1 MEPFNQI
8 AFKEWAVV
16 CAALA
21 SGQQSLILRK
31 GGIHEGR
38 DGFRVAHREFWL
50 FPTGFHQEPDSVAQD
65 AQPLLNDVLTRQ
77 PTTNEIHIQFYIE
90 VEEVIELH
98 DESRLSDLAPFH
110 ILSDK
115 TVHARFHY
123 KSPGLFVILVRV
135 HQLLAHNTI
144 PASPH
149 FAGCRSWVDFP
160 TAISTTGLK
169 PVLSDEA
176 HAERMTRIRSLLSS
190 ISTSH
195 PLPNVCLNDSESI
208 GQ

>member
-1 MEPFNQI
+1 MEPVNQI

-50 FPTGFHQEPDSVAQD
+50 FPTGFHQEPDAVVPGVQ
-65 AQPLLNDVLTRQ
+65 QLLQNVLTRQ
-77 PTTNEIHIQFYIE
+77 PPEDEIHIQHYVE

-98 DESRLSDLAPFH
+98 DETRLTDLSHFH
-110 ILSDK
+110 ILSDR

-123 KSPGLFVILVRV
+123 KTAGLFVILVRV
-135 HQLLAHNTI
+135 HQLLEHITI

-160 TAISTTGLK
+160 KAIPTKGLN
-169 PVLSDEA
+169 PVLSDVA
-176 HAERMTRIRSLLSS
+176 HAERMLGLRKLL
-190 ISTSH
+190 
-195 PLPNVCLNDSESI
+195 
-208 GQ
+208 

>member
-1 MEPFNQI
+1 MESANQI

-21 SGQQSLILRK
+21 SGKQSLILRK

-50 FPTGFHQEPDSVAQD
+50 FPTGFHQEPDSVVVD
-65 AQPLLNDVLTRQ
+65 ARPLLNDVLTHQ
-77 PTTNEIHIQFYIE
+77 PTSDEILIQHYVE
-90 VEEVIELH
+90 DEEVIELH

-115 TVHARFHY
+115 TVRARFHY
-123 KSPGLFVILVRV
+123 KNPGLFVILVRV
-135 HQLLAHNTI
+135 HQRPTHITV

-169 PVLSDEA
+169 HVLSDEA
-176 HAERMTRIRSLLSS
+176 HTERMTRLRSLLST
-190 ISTSH
+190 I
-195 PLPNVCLNDSESI
+195 
-208 GQ
+208 

>member
-1 MEPFNQI
+1 MEPVNQI

-50 FPTGFHQEPDSVAQD
+50 FPTGFHQEPDSVVDGAL
-65 AQPLLNDVLTRQ
+65 PLLEDVLTRQ
-77 PTTNEIHIQFYIE
+77 PNANEIHIQQYVE
-90 VEEVIELH
+90 VEDVIELR

-110 ILSDK
+110 ILSDN
-115 TVHARFHY
+115 TVLARFHY
-123 KSPGLFVILVRV
+123 KTPGLFVMLVRI
-135 HQLLAHNTI
+135 HQLQTKVTI
-144 PASPH
+144 PASLH
-149 FAGCRSWVDFP
+149 FAGCRSWVDLP
-160 TAISTTGLK
+160 SPIPSTGLN

-176 HAERMTRIRSLLSS
+176 HVERMIGLRKQLLS
-190 ISTSH
+190 
-195 PLPNVCLNDSESI
+195 
-208 GQ
+208 

>member
-1 MEPFNQI
+1 MEPVNHI

-38 DGFRVAHREFWL
+38 DGFHVAHREFWL
-50 FPTGFHQEPDSVAQD
+50 FPTGFHQESDSVISSAHQ
-65 AQPLLNDVLTRQ
+65 LLQNELTRQ
-77 PTTNEIHIQFYIE
+77 PPGDEIHIQHYVE
-90 VEEVIELH
+90 VEDVIELH
-98 DESRLSDLAPFH
+98 DETRLTGLSHFH

-115 TVHARFHY
+115 TVHARYHY
-123 KSPGLFVILVRV
+123 KTPGLFLILVRV
-135 HQLLAHNTI
+135 HQLPKHMTI

-160 TAISTTGLK
+160 KAIPTTGLN
-169 PVLSDEA
+169 PVLSDVA
-176 HAERMTRIRSLLSS
+176 HAELMLELRKLL
-190 ISTSH
+190 
-195 PLPNVCLNDSESI
+195 
-208 GQ
+208 